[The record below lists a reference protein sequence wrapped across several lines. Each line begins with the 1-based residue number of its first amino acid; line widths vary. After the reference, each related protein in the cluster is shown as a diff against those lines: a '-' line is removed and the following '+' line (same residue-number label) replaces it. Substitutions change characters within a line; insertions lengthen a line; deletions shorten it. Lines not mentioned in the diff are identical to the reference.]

1 MAETGTERC
10 ATTPQPPWPKARRNL
25 AVLAALFGLA
35 LAVPALALSTASP
48 ERGVQPPA
56 GAAPAVPAWQIA
68 GPRHGGFDLDAP
80 RWRPLGQTSRVLRR
94 ADGLTRDLFLFGD
107 ATGSRRHAALAV
119 DRGATGTASAAA
131 DLAALLADLG
141 LPARL
146 LPNHLAL
153 DSKFG
158 PLSTAD
164 IAMDGPDGP
173 KACLGFA
180 LRSAEAELRVAGWIC
195 NAGPE
200 IVSRTE
206 ASCFIDRLVTIGAG
220 DASLTRLFAQAE
232 LQRRPCNPAQP
243 GASAGAGRTIDS
255 LSGRLRLRRL

>member
-10 ATTPQPPWPKARRNL
+10 ATTPQPPRPRARRNL
-25 AVLAALFGLA
+25 LVLATLFGLA

-48 ERGVQPPA
+48 DDRAAPPA
-56 GAAPAVPAWQIA
+56 GPTPTVPAWQIA
-68 GPRHGGFDLDAP
+68 GQRHGGFDLDAP
-80 RWRPLGQTSRVLRR
+80 RWRPLGRTSRVLRR

-107 ATGSRRHAALAV
+107 ATGIRRHAALAV
-119 DRGATGTASAAA
+119 DRGATGKASAEA
-131 DLAALLADLG
+131 DLAALLADLA

-158 PLSTAD
+158 PLPTAD

-200 IVSRTE
+200 IVSRVE

-220 DASLTRLFAQAE
+220 DPSLTRLFAQAE

-243 GASAGAGRTIDS
+243 GVSAGAGRAMDGPS
-255 LSGRLRLRRL
+255 ARLRLRRL